1 MQDLL
6 SILFYIRKS
15 KAQDLELGT
24 IYLRITYSGE
34 RSELSTF
41 LKVSLEK
48 WNAKAKKLMGSSPA
62 TKEVNRN
69 LEIIKKNVYRA
80 YQEMMDKQQVITAMK
95 IRNRY
100 LGKDGTRKHILEVIE
115 EHNIKMAK
123 LVGKDYTART
133 LQRYKT
139 TKRDICDFNKAT
151 YSILPP
157 TGWTKKLKISKIMV
171 LKEGRGASSSCA
183 TEVV

>member
-15 KAQDLELGT
+15 KTQDLELGT

-34 RSELSTF
+34 RAELSTF

-48 WNAKAKKLMGSSPA
+48 WNAKANKLMGSSPA

-69 LEIIKKNVYRA
+69 LDMIKKNVYRA

-95 IRNRY
+95 IRNQY
-100 LGKDGTRKHILEVIE
+100 LGKDDTRKHIL
-115 EHNIKMAK
+115 
-123 LVGKDYTART
+123 
-133 LQRYKT
+133 
-139 TKRDICDFNKAT
+139 
-151 YSILPP
+151 
-157 TGWTKKLKISKIMV
+157 
-171 LKEGRGASSSCA
+171 
-183 TEVV
+183 

>member
-1 MQDLL
+1 MR
-6 SILFYIRKS
+6 SKS
-15 KAQDLELGT
+15 KPVYHE
-24 IYLRITYSGE
+24 II
-34 RSELSTF
+34 
-41 LKVSLEK
+41 KK

-69 LEIIKKNVYRA
+69 LEMIKKNVYRA

-139 TKRDICDFNKAT
+139 TKRDICDFNNAT

-171 LKEGRGASSSCA
+171 LKEGRGGFIELCYRSSLI
-183 TEVV
+183 